1 MLGGGWFGRGAPGGG
16 GLGSGLGSRSG
27 SRGRGRSLGL
37 GLGGGGGFGLLLLAS
52 TVVGAIVEPPVT
64 GQDTSAE
71 VGEVLEKTLGEV
83 KGVVGASHTLEQ
95 AQKREKKVRKRMSR

>member
-16 GLGSGLGSRSG
+16 GLGGRLRSRSG
-27 SRGRGRSLGL
+27 GRGRGRSLGL

-71 VGEVLEKTLGEV
+71 VGEVLEETLGEV
-83 KGVVGASHTLEQ
+83 KGVVGASHTLNRTEQ
-95 AQKREKKVRKRMSR
+95 AQKGRRER